1 MALAFTQILRE
12 LLTMDNGD
20 RTCSMDKVKKGGKIQ
35 VLLFQANFIKDLDR
49 DMEFGFTK
57 EENMRENGRII

>member
-1 MALAFTQILRE
+1 MALAFTQIRRE
-12 LLTMDNGD
+12 LLTMDNGGM
-20 RTCSMDKVKKGGKIQ
+20 TCSMDKVKKGGKIQ